1 MSKLW
6 LCFCL
11 KEERKNQ
18 PPTDWNSPCSSYI
31 WENKSG
37 FVNHR
42 TRVNEKEDYTKILF
56 FPREVKT
63 EILLIPVPTKSSN
76 FRNYLPGLFQ
86 HCPHPCALSLSGAG
100 TGVPRDWMWPLSH
113 QAPLYDQDHLSWSRT
128 GWAVAGHSLSLNNM
142 LLFLACIPGYYYNNN
157 KGK

>member
-100 TGVPRDWMWPLSH
+100 TGVPRAWMWPLSH

-142 LLFLACIPGYYYNNN
+142 LLFLAGIPGYYYNNN